1 MKLKKFCEVLDNVN
15 FDLSLVNSD
24 IVRLLRLAS
33 RLCNLGFRFATKE
46 PNKRSPDSFD
56 LFANGNNFISS
67 SLDLNK
73 RFLSLL
79 VKITPSLDVFNK
91 ASRKEADADRINL

>member
-1 MKLKKFCEVLDNVN
+1 M
-15 FDLSLVNSD
+15 
-24 IVRLLRLAS
+24 
-33 RLCNLGFRFATKE
+33 GFRLATKE
-46 PNKRSPDSFD
+46 PNKRSPYSFD

-67 SLDLNK
+67 ALDLNK
-73 RFLSLL
+73 RLFSLL

>member
-1 MKLKKFCEVLDNVN
+1 
-15 FDLSLVNSD
+15 LS
-24 IVRLLRLAS
+24 LRLAI
-33 RLCNLGFRFATKE
+33 KE
-46 PNKRSPDSFD
+46 PNKCSPDSFD

-67 SLDLNK
+67 ALNFNK
-73 RFLSLL
+73 RFLGLL